1 MESFSNDSIDA
12 LKIEQ
17 QNQLAKTSPFE
28 PYGELIEYKL
38 AKLTGLNNMPK
49 GDTYE
54 NNAITRYLK
63 EKLNIQNINVI
74 ELGEKQYSN
83 AIDMYISSK
92 ELPDIMLL
100 DDYNDLVYLVENDL
114 IADLTECYQN
124 CTTDKIK
131 YIYNSY
137 GSTILDNVTFDQKI
151 MALPDTNILS
161 GPNLIWLRKDWMNQ
175 LSLDDPKSLEDVIYI
190 IDQFIRKDPGKNGEG
205 NTIGLMVNPEL
216 VADGGSGAQYLLDA
230 IFASFESYPKQ
241 WIYDENGNI
250 TYGSITENTKKALKY
265 LNQLYGNGIIDQNFI
280 LRTTNNIFDE
290 IVAGH
295 CGSFFGP
302 WWASNNPL
310 VDAMKQDEEA
320 NWQCYLL
327 PTNSDGS
334 VTYYSQQPSSK
345 YVVVRKGF
353 EHPEIIFKMISV
365 QFDYLRFIDKTV
377 EEINN
382 YERNNVDQ
390 TARPLSI
397 NIDYANALMGSHE
410 NIQSILNHTKE
421 LDEIPILDASYAK
434 ACLDYINEDVEFVA
448 ENWAAYSSRI
458 EALSHFKKTKINTKQ
473 SIFYGQTETMV
484 SHWWKLEDLENKT
497 FIEIIMGQ
505 KDIDAFDEFKK
516 TWLKQGGEQI
526 IKEIKGIVV
535 K

>member
-1 MESFSNDSIDA
+1 
-12 LKIEQ
+12 
-17 QNQLAKTSPFE
+17 
-28 PYGELIEYKL
+28 
-38 AKLTGLNNMPK
+38 
-49 GDTYE
+49 
-54 NNAITRYLK
+54 
-63 EKLNIQNINVI
+63 
-74 ELGEKQYSN
+74 
-83 AIDMYISSK
+83 
-92 ELPDIMLL
+92 
-100 DDYNDLVYLVENDL
+100 
-114 IADLTECYQN
+114 
-124 CTTDKIK
+124 
-131 YIYNSY
+131 
-137 GSTILDNVTFDQKI
+137 
-151 MALPDTNILS
+151 
-161 GPNLIWLRKDWMNQ
+161 
-175 LSLDDPKSLEDVIYI
+175 
-190 IDQFIRKDPGKNGEG
+190 
-205 NTIGLMVNPEL
+205 
-216 VADGGSGAQYLLDA
+216 
-230 IFASFESYPKQ
+230 
-241 WIYDENGNI
+241 
-250 TYGSITENTKKALKY
+250 
-265 LNQLYGNGIIDQNFI
+265 
-280 LRTTNNIFDE
+280 
-290 IVAGH
+290 
-295 CGSFFGP
+295 
-302 WWASNNPL
+302 
-310 VDAMKQDEEA
+310 
-320 NWQCYLL
+320 
-327 PTNSDGS
+327 
-334 VTYYSQQPSSK
+334 
-345 YVVVRKGF
+345 
-353 EHPEIIFKMISV
+353 MISV